1 MKINTKYL
9 GEVEINEEKIIHFDS
24 GIPSFLD
31 EKKFIFLP
39 FGEGTPFFILQSIV
53 TPELGFV
60 VVSPFQFFQDYQAKL
75 SDATIEALQ
84 IENETDVALFVI
96 LTVQDPFSNTTANLQ
111 GPVVINSK
119 KQKGK
124 QIALNNPDYGTKHL
138 LMPQTVGKEG

>member
-1 MKINTKYL
+1 MKIQTRYL

-31 EKKFIFLP
+31 EKKFILLP
-39 FGEGTPFFILQSIV
+39 LGEGTPFFILQSVV

-60 VVSPFQFFQDYQAKL
+60 VVSPFQFFSDYQAKL
-75 SDATIEALQ
+75 SDSTIEALQ
-84 IENETDVALFVI
+84 IEKEENVALFVI
-96 LTVQDPFSNTTANLQ
+96 LTVQDPFNETTANLQ

-124 QIALNNPDYGTKHL
+124 QIALNDSNYGTKHL